1 MCTCLYNEIR
11 NGFPYR
17 PQKISRKC
25 SFAVSMRTS
34 IQTISSDRMPW
45 YGSSWSIDDLQKHRA
60 RESVRKREKKWIS
73 FKPPEILIWA
83 SKRAAATTSTAKAFP
98 IWRLCWVCARTEQIP
113 SIWWKML
120 CLGIEWKIRIIFFNT
135 TINHFVCVCVC
146 GYKLY
151 SVYFVSVCWFDILA
165 RIQTELLS
173 FIHFLTLWL
182 SSILFASSPLAVQ
195 FSYHVTNR
203 AKQRFVEIHLNE
215 FRMWNDCYFSTSIIY
230 YNVHVS
236 GGENGSALPISSWN
250 IPNAKQPNYI

>member
-1 MCTCLYNEIR
+1 MAIVLSMCANR
-11 NGFPYR
+11 AD
-17 PQKISRKC
+17 
-25 SFAVSMRTS
+25 SFHMVENA
-34 IQTISSDRMPW
+34 MPGNW
-45 YGSSWSIDDLQKHRA
+45 MKNTHNLLQHHHQPLR
-60 RESVRKREKKWIS
+60 V
-73 FKPPEILIWA
+73 F
-83 SKRAAATTSTAKAFP
+83 
-98 IWRLCWVCARTEQIP
+98 
-113 SIWWKML
+113 
-120 CLGIEWKIRIIFFNT
+120 
-135 TINHFVCVCVC
+135 VCVC

-195 FSYHVTNR
+195 FSYHATNR